1 MEKNTVYYFP
11 EINRNGPRGK
21 KGGTGN
27 KGNKGPVGNQ
37 GVTGPIGDVGA
48 KGDVG
53 PRGVRGLKGDKGNIG
68 TTGVAGQKGPVGDL
82 YGVEYSKFFVQFG
95 LNSINCADNLVV
107 SVFTGATGCT
117 GPTGSSGCTGSTGCS
132 GPTGC
137 TGATGCT
144 GPTGSSGCTGS
155 TGCSGPTG
163 CTDATGCTGPTGSSG
178 CTGSTGCSG
187 PTGCISLNS
196 YNLLPIKT
204 YIYNDTDTDLTIN
217 YPNNI
222 GFLNSIPCCECDTIQ
237 FNISQLSA
245 LGSKIYDSYS
255 SRTLHLRIESYN
267 PQTKTVTYSNWI
279 CIAENNK
286 SIPLGQYLNTLTI
299 FQGDIINIR
308 YHFIGDE
315 NSSPIYFNS
324 IDVSLNLKY
333 PCKTV

>member
-137 TGATGCT
+137 
-144 GPTGSSGCTGS
+144 
-155 TGCSGPTG
+155 
-163 CTDATGCTGPTGSSG
+163 
-178 CTGSTGCSG
+178 
-187 PTGCISLNS
+187 ISLNS

-279 CIAENNK
+279 CISENNK